1 MLTRPTSVAP
11 EHVELVKYQV
21 RIFYTT
27 ELQPSHHRCRAIV
40 DSEIKV
46 DYVRLAVAQPYVN
59 LLHPGRRWPTV
70 GRSSINIRDSH
81 QFFFLNCDYAGAP
94 SRIS

>member
-1 MLTRPTSVAP
+1 MMLTRPTSVAP

-46 DYVRLAVAQPYVN
+46 DYVRLAVAQP
-59 LLHPGRRWPTV
+59 
-70 GRSSINIRDSH
+70 
-81 QFFFLNCDYAGAP
+81 
-94 SRIS
+94 